1 MLNLALTI
9 YVNKNNIQRYI
20 PHVSS
25 SNPFSLIFN
34 VFFQQNPA
42 LFRLFLLSPA
52 GPWFVARSAPAQ
64 CPPARRCR
72 RASQRRPACRWTND
86 PRQRRTWPRSHQ
98 GTFRVTPREPLWKTP
113 MAPGYQGLWL
123 RLSVEMWKTPMVF
136 AGKMIC
142 NTCMVGVFHMELF

>member
-34 VFFQQNPA
+34 IFFQQNPA

-72 RASQRRPACRWTND
+72 RASQRRPACHWTND
-86 PRQRRTWPRSHQ
+86 PRQRRTWPRGHVS
-98 GTFRVTPREPLWKTP
+98 GTFRVTPGERNVENT
-113 MAPGYQGLWL
+113 GGHQGLWL
-123 RLSVEMWKTPMVF
+123 RLSVEMWKAPMVF

-142 NTCMVGVFHMELF
+142 NTCMVGVFHMKLF